1 MLARGLKGIYTVI
14 RNIRRGLISVA
25 RGVSMGLKGTE
36 KVLKGAGNYS
46 DVETSSSQTLN
57 PN

>member
-1 MLARGLKGIYTVI
+1 M